1 MGGIK
6 KKLRLAA
13 PKTKQKKA
21 LNRLK
26 STVDSSLITKTKGPA
41 KPRAVKSDR
50 KQKKEPKG
58 TKDATREPINFV
70 SPATPVDDSSEEMES
85 EDDEQQQDQQEK
97 ATKKLPVIEPVPTDV
112 PDPKLPPAL
121 IKMLRPLIGYF
132 YNGDQISLKQSF
144 EQAVLLLEPDYDEST
159 KVFRFL
165 VNTKEVCRAV
175 GEKNEAHSEARDKLV
190 QIVRYYCYNLKKV
203 KPYHT
208 RRKIFYTRP
217 PKSVQAKE
225 AAAKSNQLQ
234 DENIGFKMLQKQG
247 WSGGG
252 LGSGESGITEPITAT
267 KRKGKHGLGME
278 NATQEVT
285 GEETAKVKIP
295 LEAFY
300 LVIQEYAGVN
310 ALYDLVFSSQF
321 PKGQVRKL
329 RDFALRKKLLTQM
342 VGQKKKKLVVSKPLT
357 IKEIKVGVMKG
368 HSDLC
373 AKYVVVPPAAGIPRE
388 DLPV

>member
-1 MGGIK
+1 MEGIK

-13 PKTKQKKA
+13 PKIKQKKA
-21 LNRLK
+21 LNKLK
-26 STVDSSLITKTKGPA
+26 AKVDSSLVTKTKGPA
-41 KPRAVKSDR
+41 KPAAVKPDR
-50 KQKKEPKG
+50 KQKKEPG
-58 TKDATREPINFV
+58 TKDATRGPISFV
-70 SPATPVDDSSEEMES
+70 SPATPVDDSSDEMEID
-85 EDDEQQQDQQEK
+85 DDEQQDQQEK
-97 ATKKLPVIEPVPTDV
+97 TTKQLPVLEAVPTDV
-112 PDPKLPPAL
+112 PDPKLPTRL

-132 YNGDQISLKQSF
+132 YSGDQISLKQSF
-144 EQAVLLLEPDYDEST
+144 EQAALLLEPDYDEST

-175 GEKNEAHSEARDKLV
+175 GEKNEAHSEARDKLI

-225 AAAKSNQLQ
+225 AGAKGKQLQ

-252 LGSGESGITEPITAT
+252 LGSGESGITEPIAAT
-267 KRKGKHGLGME
+267 KRKGKHGLGTE
-278 NATQEVT
+278 NATQEAT
-285 GEETAKVKIP
+285 GEVTAKEKIP

-310 ALYDLVFSSQF
+310 ALYDLVFSTQF
-321 PKGQVRKL
+321 AKEQVRKL

-342 VGQKKKKLVVSKPLT
+342 VGHKKKKLVISKPLT

-373 AKYVVVPPAAGIPRE
+373 AKYVVIPPAAGIPPE
-388 DLPV
+388 DLAV